1 LGLGKI
7 LLTLIFSII
16 YGKWGF
22 LSKKSYNG
30 KERGITM
37 KKIFKKGVISEYLP
51 WIIIALVLLVVVLI
65 SIFVLKEN
73 GVSLIDKIKN
83 LFRRG

>member
-1 LGLGKI
+1 M
-7 LLTLIFSII
+7 
-16 YGKWGF
+16 GF
-22 LSKKSYNG
+22 FRKEPTMVESYSR
-30 KERGITM
+30 KEPTMVEKLKRRITM

-51 WIIIALVLLVVVLI
+51 WIIIALVLLVVVII